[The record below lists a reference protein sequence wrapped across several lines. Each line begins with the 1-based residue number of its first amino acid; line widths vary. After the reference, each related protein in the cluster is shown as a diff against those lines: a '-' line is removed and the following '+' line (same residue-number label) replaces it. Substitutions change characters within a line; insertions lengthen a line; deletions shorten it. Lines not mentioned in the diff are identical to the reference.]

1 MESPTRGKSLV
12 DRNSGACGRC
22 WVDSEVGTHRCRV
35 IQVEW
40 VRAAAAG
47 WVQDRGRD
55 SLSSAIIL
63 YALFGLFGY
72 CNPHNGST
80 DKHTPTH
87 THAPATP
94 TPTTQARTASHTT
107 MAAAALLARQS
118 LSRWLSS
125 SVRVRLNV

>member
-1 MESPTRGKSLV
+1 M
-12 DRNSGACGRC
+12 
-22 WVDSEVGTHRCRV
+22 

-40 VRAAAAG
+40 VRVAAAG

-55 SLSSAIIL
+55 SLSSATVRSVV
-63 YALFGLFGY
+63 GLFGY
-72 CNPHNGST
+72 CTPHNGST

-107 MAAAALLARQS
+107 MAAAALQARQS

-125 SVRVRLNV
+125 SVRVRLNVRLCVW